1 MQSEYKLIIMEKT
14 KKINPTD
21 FIIPGFMFIG
31 MGIGYIFNMIAVG
44 LMIGMGTGFLAT
56 ALYKMYNSKEQS
68 NGKTI

>member
-1 MQSEYKLIIMEKT
+1 MEKAN
-14 KKINPTD
+14 KINPTG

-31 MGIGYIFNMIAVG
+31 MGIGFIFNIMPVG
-44 LMIGMGTGFLAT
+44 LLIGLGAGFLAT